1 MQLCVVARGG
11 SEAIAHTFNAEISYG
26 KALRL
31 CIPDKGLA
39 RSYSLGLPPPGLDE
53 AATSVGKLFCLLE
66 IVAVERQ
73 LVFIVLQ

>member
-1 MQLCVVARGG
+1 MAKRG
-11 SEAIAHTFNAEISYG
+11 SEAIANTFKAEISYG

-31 CIPDKGLA
+31 RIPDKGLA
-39 RSYSLGLPPPGLDE
+39 QRYSLGLLPPGLDE
-53 AATSVGKLFCLLE
+53 AATSVGKLLCLLE